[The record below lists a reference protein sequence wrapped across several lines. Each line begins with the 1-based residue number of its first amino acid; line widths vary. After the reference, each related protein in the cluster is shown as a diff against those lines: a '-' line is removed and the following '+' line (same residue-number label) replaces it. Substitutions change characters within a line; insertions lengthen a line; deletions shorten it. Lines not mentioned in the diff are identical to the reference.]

1 MDEAK
6 EYNPDIGAEVV
17 AAMMVTASPRGPI
30 FLQKERWQAVQEAK
44 LRGVSI
50 RGMAREL
57 RPSRGTV
64 RRYIDAGSPPT
75 RRSPATSTETPSDT
89 ITD

>member
-1 MDEAK
+1 MREAK
-6 EYNPDIGAEVV
+6 EYNPVIGAEVV
-17 AAMMVTASPRGPI
+17 AAMTVTASPRKPT
-30 FLQKERWQAVQEAK
+30 FLQEKRWKAVQEAK

-57 RPSRGTV
+57 RTPRETV
-64 RRYIDAGSPPT
+64 SRYIDAGSPPT

>member
-1 MDEAK
+1 MRESK
-6 EYNPDIGAEVV
+6 EYNPVIGAEVV
-17 AAMMVTASPRGPI
+17 VAMTVTASPRKPT
-30 FLQKERWQAVQEAK
+30 FLQGKKWRSVQEAK
-44 LRGVSI
+44 HKCLSI

-57 RPSRGTV
+57 RPPRETV
-64 RRYIDAGSPPT
+64 RRYIDAESPPT